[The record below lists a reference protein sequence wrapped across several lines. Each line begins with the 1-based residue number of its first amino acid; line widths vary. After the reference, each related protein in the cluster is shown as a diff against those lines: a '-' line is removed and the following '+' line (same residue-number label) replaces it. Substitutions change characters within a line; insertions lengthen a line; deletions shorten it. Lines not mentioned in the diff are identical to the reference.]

1 MTNTELND
9 LTDDDLL
16 QRRTDLQS
24 QACKVVQMINNQAE
38 GSVAKS
44 QLIDDKYELQS
55 DLNAIEIEINFRLIT
70 NE

>member
-9 LTDDDLL
+9 LTDDELL
-16 QRRTDLQS
+16 QRKTDLQS
-24 QACKVVQMINNQAE
+24 QACKIVQMINNQAD

-55 DLNAIEIEINFRLIT
+55 DLNTIERELNFRLIT
-70 NE
+70 NK